1 MNAKQVASELQKYK
15 VQNGTV
21 CCINCGLIVIK
32 DMATSLCDCGY
43 GFDEVCKLNTK
54 EEANLSALL
63 NTSPVATFDWDQ
75 LQLWAV
81 DESVKDVDTFIKEVK
96 DMHSKL
102 HSDNKGKL
110 FDKFDMCHKTW
121 IKGMDSNLE
130 KWFTKQK
137 ENEKSW
143 KNKTYVL

>member
-1 MNAKQVASELQKYK
+1 M
-15 VQNGTV
+15 
-21 CCINCGLIVIK
+21 
-32 DMATSLCDCGY
+32 
-43 GFDEVCKLNTK
+43 
-54 EEANLSALL
+54 SALL